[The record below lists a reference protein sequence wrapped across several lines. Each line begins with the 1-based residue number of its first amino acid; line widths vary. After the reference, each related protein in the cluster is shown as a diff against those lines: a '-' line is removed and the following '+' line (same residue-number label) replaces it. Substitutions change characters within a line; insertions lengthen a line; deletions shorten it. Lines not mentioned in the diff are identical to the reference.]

1 MKKKNFWTHA
11 GILAVVF
18 IAAVIVSSLITNRGS
33 DDLAVDLQTATLPRV
48 KFIIDDLQINTL
60 VGYKDEMD
68 ITAMRDTI
76 TPVNEDSVNMVLERN
91 NNSIDQIRY
100 EIYSL
105 DGEEIY
111 QKGTAKEANGIVS
124 IPLDGTLTEGQEA
137 VLKITLAIEE
147 DTVNYYTRIVFSE
160 SFGASSCLKF
170 AQEFHDNTFAQN
182 TTELAGYL
190 ESNEE
195 GDNSTFQTV
204 TIHSD
209 ISQVTWG
216 ELTPEIIS
224 APEWD
229 IKESN
234 SSYTSILARYQVVC
248 KEEDG
253 SRETYNVREFFRVRS
268 LKGTIYL
275 LDYQRTMNQIFNGA
289 SSVLTEKG
297 IDLGLAPLDTAYMT
311 NQSGTVVSFV
321 QERDLWTY
329 NQEADELSLVF
340 SFSNTEGND
349 IRNWYD
355 QHQVRILK
363 MDENG
368 STTFAVYGYM
378 NRGDH
383 EGQVGVDIFYF
394 DIDKNSVEEKA
405 FIPSNKSFA
414 IAEDEL
420 GHLVYYSSDLNLLHI
435 LTGGTLYEIDL
446 TSNLQKK
453 LAENLE
459 KGQYVTSEDGHL
471 LAYQT
476 NGTLNSSTA
485 IEILNLET
493 DKKMVIKS
501 KADETI
507 RPIGFISEDF
517 IYGLAKSSDTGKNV
531 SGQEIT
537 PMYQLEIQD
546 STGKIIKTYHT
557 DNIYIIDAIVEN
569 NMLTVNR
576 VIKQDNVYIGTT
588 QDYITSNEA
597 EEESN
602 ISLSTYI
609 SEGKG
614 RQMILTYTEGI
625 SDKNPKILKPK
636 QVALKSVMTIAFN
649 DNIRTQKYYVYG
661 MGAPAGA
668 YTKAVYAIQ
677 KAESISGVVIS
688 SNQSYIWE
696 KGNRDLAYDT
706 GTAPFKAEN
715 VSALEACKNY
725 MEQFEAEEVD
735 LSGCTIEQVLY
746 IINKG
751 LPVIAVLNERQAVLL
766 TSYTAETVTYINPET
781 GEQSTVSYDT
791 MNQMIAASGNTFIGY
806 IR

>member
-216 ELTPEIIS
+216 ELAPEIIS

-394 DIDKNSVEEKA
+394 DR
-405 FIPSNKSFA
+405 
-414 IAEDEL
+414 
-420 GHLVYYSSDLNLLHI
+420 Y
-435 LTGGTLYEIDL
+435 
-446 TSNLQKK
+446 
-453 LAENLE
+453 
-459 KGQYVTSEDGHL
+459 
-471 LAYQT
+471 
-476 NGTLNSSTA
+476 
-485 IEILNLET
+485 ILN
-493 DKKMVIKS
+493 
-501 KADETI
+501 
-507 RPIGFISEDF
+507 
-517 IYGLAKSSDTGKNV
+517 
-531 SGQEIT
+531 
-537 PMYQLEIQD
+537 
-546 STGKIIKTYHT
+546 
-557 DNIYIIDAIVEN
+557 
-569 NMLTVNR
+569 
-576 VIKQDNVYIGTT
+576 
-588 QDYITSNEA
+588 
-597 EEESN
+597 
-602 ISLSTYI
+602 
-609 SEGKG
+609 
-614 RQMILTYTEGI
+614 
-625 SDKNPKILKPK
+625 
-636 QVALKSVMTIAFN
+636 
-649 DNIRTQKYYVYG
+649 YY
-661 MGAPAGA
+661 
-668 YTKAVYAIQ
+668 
-677 KAESISGVVIS
+677 
-688 SNQSYIWE
+688 
-696 KGNRDLAYDT
+696 
-706 GTAPFKAEN
+706 
-715 VSALEACKNY
+715 
-725 MEQFEAEEVD
+725 
-735 LSGCTIEQVLY
+735 
-746 IINKG
+746 
-751 LPVIAVLNERQAVLL
+751 
-766 TSYTAETVTYINPET
+766 
-781 GEQSTVSYDT
+781 
-791 MNQMIAASGNTFIGY
+791 
-806 IR
+806 